1 MNEPWQ
7 RYFDISIVHFMAYP
21 ETIGGNGPILETL
34 TEIAEDPFFTAVEVG
49 RINDRKV
56 RREAAKLLE
65 QAHLRVGFGAQ
76 PILLS
81 GKYNLN
87 SPDRRERER
96 AIAAVKEGINQA
108 YELNAERLAI
118 LSGPAPADPA
128 AREEQLALLVD
139 SINRI
144 CEYAAGKG
152 KLGITLET
160 FDPDIA
166 KRALIG
172 SHQDAAR
179 VAAAVR
185 KDHPSF
191 GILVDLSHLPLQR
204 ESAKEALAAVAD
216 HLVHVH
222 VGNCVMRDPA
232 HPAYGDEHPR
242 FGIAGG
248 ENDVPQ
254 MIEFI
259 EALFELD
266 LLNDGRRPFFGF
278 EVKPL
283 PEEKSR
289 LVIANAKRVFQEA
302 WARAEARAER

>member
-1 MNEPWQ
+1 MNAPWL
-7 RYFDISIVHFMAYP
+7 RYFDVSIVHFMAYP
-21 ETIGGNGPILETL
+21 ETIGGDGPIIETL

-49 RINDRKV
+49 RINDAKV

-81 GKYNLN
+81 GKHNLN
-87 SPDRRERER
+87 SPDRGERER
-96 AIAAVKEGINQA
+96 ALAAVKEGIDQA

-118 LSGPAPADPA
+118 LSGPAPTDPK
-128 AREEQLALLVD
+128 AREEQLILLID

-144 CEYAAGKG
+144 CEHAEEKG
-152 KLGITLET
+152 RLGITLET

-172 SHQDAAR
+172 SHRDAAR
-179 VAAAVR
+179 VAEAVR
-185 KDHPSF
+185 KEHPSF
-191 GILVDLSHLPLQR
+191 GIMVDLSHLPLQR
-204 ESAKEALAAVAD
+204 ESAKVALSAVAD
-216 HLVHVH
+216 YLVHVH
-222 VGNCVMRDPA
+222 IGNCVMRDST

-254 MIEFI
+254 LIEFI

-266 LLNDGRRPFFGF
+266 LLGGERRPFFGF

-283 PEEKSR
+283 PGEKSKV
-289 LVIANAKRVFQEA
+289 VIANAKRVFQEA
-302 WARAEARAER
+302 WARVRVAR